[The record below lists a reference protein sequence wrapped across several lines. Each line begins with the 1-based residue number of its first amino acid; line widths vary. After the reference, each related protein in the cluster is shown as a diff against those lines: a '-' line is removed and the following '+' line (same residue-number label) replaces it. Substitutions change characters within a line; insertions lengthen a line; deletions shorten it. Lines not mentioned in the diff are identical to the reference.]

1 VSPLSSEWNVNIVVL
16 AKHLGPVVT
25 WERGNR
31 SFRTHSVLLRRF
43 FDIYIGTAGTC
54 WLHRHS
60 ASNWTAPSFSSR
72 RTTATGR
79 APNTPAREQVRSK
92 TPPYSGYGHAY
103 AICRTGQAL
112 TGAAG
117 TLLRRHNQTD
127 VTATTPPTG
136 DGPSAVGSNDPG
148 ATFLWWGSCVLSE
161 WGGREYRVDLR
172 LSVFPAVLS
181 ICTRAERKPVT
192 RIAAFS
198 AKHRQRTMSN
208 RLQRTFIQKLAN
220 ENISKLF

>member
-1 VSPLSSEWNVNIVVL
+1 MATEVSEHIQYCCSDFSISISRRPEHVDCTGTVL
-16 AKHLGPVVT
+16 ATEQRQVSLVG
-25 WERGNR
+25 
-31 SFRTHSVLLRRF
+31 
-43 FDIYIGTAGTC
+43 GTM
-54 WLHRHS
+54 
-60 ASNWTAPSFSSR
+60 
-72 RTTATGR
+72 ATGR
-79 APNTPAREQVRSK
+79 APNTPAREQVRAK
-92 TPPYSGYGHAY
+92 TTPYSGYGHAY
-103 AICRTGQAL
+103 AICRTGQGL

-117 TLLRRHNQTD
+117 SLLRRHNQTD

-136 DGPSAVGSNDPG
+136 DGPSAGGSNDPG

-172 LSVFPAVLS
+172 LSVFPAILT
-181 ICTRAERKPVT
+181 ICTRAKRKPVT

-208 RLQRTFIQKLAN
+208 RLQCTFIQKLAN